1 MMPCAPRLET
11 ALELNDDSRKAV
23 RSFPMS
29 WKRFAFDALRL
40 SRSLTLFCVC
50 DKTPC
55 DRHIFL
61 ALRLKGAVMR
71 RFLFA
76 VLALAVLSSILVAA
90 PAVRTV
96 AAVNTYQVT
105 GPVMD
110 VSNDKITV
118 QKGKEKWELARD
130 SNTKVTGTI
139 AKGKTVTIRYRMIA
153 NDITV
158 K

>member
-1 MMPCAPRLET
+1 M
-11 ALELNDDSRKAV
+11 K
-23 RSFPMS
+23 
-29 WKRFAFDALRL
+29 
-40 SRSLTLFCVC
+40 
-50 DKTPC
+50 
-55 DRHIFL
+55 
-61 ALRLKGAVMR
+61 
-71 RFLFA
+71 RFLFT

-105 GPVMD
+105 GPVLD

-118 QKGKEKWELARD
+118 QKGKDKWELARD
-130 SNTKVTGTI
+130 SNTKVTGAI
-139 AKGKTVTIRYRMIA
+139 AKGKTVTIHYRMIA

>member
-1 MMPCAPRLET
+1 M
-11 ALELNDDSRKAV
+11 K
-23 RSFPMS
+23 
-29 WKRFAFDALRL
+29 
-40 SRSLTLFCVC
+40 
-50 DKTPC
+50 
-55 DRHIFL
+55 
-61 ALRLKGAVMR
+61 

-105 GPVMD
+105 GPVLE

-130 SNTKVTGTI
+130 ANTKVTGTI
-139 AKGKTVTIRYRMIA
+139 AKGKTVTIHYRMIA

>member
-1 MMPCAPRLET
+1 M
-11 ALELNDDSRKAV
+11 K
-23 RSFPMS
+23 
-29 WKRFAFDALRL
+29 
-40 SRSLTLFCVC
+40 
-50 DKTPC
+50 
-55 DRHIFL
+55 
-61 ALRLKGAVMR
+61 

-105 GPVMD
+105 GPVLD

-118 QKGKEKWELARD
+118 QKGKETWELARD
-130 SNTKVTGTI
+130 ASTKVTGTI

-153 NDITV
+153 TDITV

>member
-1 MMPCAPRLET
+1 M
-11 ALELNDDSRKAV
+11 K
-23 RSFPMS
+23 
-29 WKRFAFDALRL
+29 
-40 SRSLTLFCVC
+40 
-50 DKTPC
+50 
-55 DRHIFL
+55 
-61 ALRLKGAVMR
+61 

-105 GPVMD
+105 GPVLE

-118 QKGKEKWELARD
+118 QKGKETWELARD
-130 SNTKVTGTI
+130 ANTKVTGTI
-139 AKGKTVTIRYRMIA
+139 TKGTKVTIHYRMIA

>member
-1 MMPCAPRLET
+1 M
-11 ALELNDDSRKAV
+11 K
-23 RSFPMS
+23 
-29 WKRFAFDALRL
+29 
-40 SRSLTLFCVC
+40 
-50 DKTPC
+50 
-55 DRHIFL
+55 
-61 ALRLKGAVMR
+61 

-105 GPVMD
+105 GPVVD

-118 QKGKEKWELARD
+118 QKGKEMWELARD
-130 SNTKVTGTI
+130 SNTKVTGAI